1 MGQEFGASLTQF
13 NLFYSIYY
21 TLILFS
27 FIQDFLSKRWTSNKL
42 LKQTKIMYNTIFWH
56 PAQIWVLCTLLFT
69 FLAWLWAIM
78 YQLGSLFLF
87 TVQIIWPIKVL
98 SKMLYNYMCNI
109 YNDLLHALMLCV
121 VSGHLLDWHITLIT
135 WISNSFMCWGFV
147 SSELSCL
154 SE

>member
-1 MGQEFGASLTQF
+1 MSWSDEPILSDQIKFKKYVLKIQ
-13 NLFYSIYY
+13 
-21 TLILFS
+21 LIRS
-27 FIQDFLSKRWTSNKL
+27 ADFIRSDYPFLSACTSFYCFIWFLSFEEMK
-42 LKQTKIMYNTIFWH
+42 KIKILYII
-56 PAQIWVLCTLLFT
+56 QSSI
-69 FLAWLWAIM
+69 
-78 YQLGSLFLF
+78 F

-121 VSGHLLDWHITLIT
+121 VSGHLLDWHIALIT

-147 SSELSCL
+147 SSEVSCL